1 MTSIFPSRARCLRYF
16 VQWLLPLLVVNGVA
30 LLVMHSRAAR
40 AANAVEGISLSPSV
54 VMLKGTPGQ
63 AHRQALHLTNATEH
77 ELTFDLIAED
87 IVANG
92 ERIFLRAGERA
103 DSVAATAVFTPRTLV
118 IPAGETGTAELTIT
132 VPLGTAVRA
141 IAAIFRSHTPATV
154 REGVGVT
161 ASLGT
166 LLTFELSNDA
176 RLETSPV
183 SVSGQTETTNLR
195 FTQSAVNTGAE
206 PLYFGGAVAV
216 LDARGTLVARMPVD
230 AQRLLPGERIQFH
243 ADYPTLLA
251 AGRYRAVFS
260 LEYAESAQSTAVDFD
275 VAPPPGPQR
284 VAGRAGGELPR

>member
-1 MTSIFPSRARCLRYF
+1 MTLFPTRCATLGQCLVR
-16 VQWLLPLLVVNGVA
+16 WALPVLVVNGAA
-30 LLVMHSRAAR
+30 LLLAYSQPRAAAS
-40 AANAVEGISLSPSV
+40 AAGGISLSPSV
-54 VMLKGTPGQ
+54 VMLKGTSGQ

-77 ELTFDLIAED
+77 EIAFDLIAED

-92 ERIFLRAGERA
+92 ERKFLRAGERA
-103 DSVAATAVFTPRTLV
+103 DSIAATAVFTPRTLV

-132 VPLGTAVRA
+132 VPHGTAVRA
-141 IAAIFRSHTPATV
+141 IAAIFRSHSPATM
-154 REGVGVT
+154 RAGVGIT

-166 LLTFELSNDA
+166 LITFELSRDG

-183 SVSGQTETTNLR
+183 AVIGQTDTTNLR
-195 FTQSAVNTGAE
+195 FTQSALNTGAE

-216 LDARGTLVARMPVD
+216 LDARGTLVARMPIE
-230 AQRLLPGERIQFH
+230 AQRLLPGERLQFH

-260 LEYAESAQSTAVDFD
+260 LEQSERAQSTAVDFD

-284 VAGRAGGELPR
+284 VAGPAGGELPR